1 MNWSPERWAR
11 LSSLLDELLE
21 LDTVAREQR
30 LQDMAREDAALT
42 AEVRTLLAE
51 DARASGVLDR
61 GVMAIAPT
69 VVAGLGTGATQPAL
83 PPDTNVGAYRIVR
96 LLGRGGMGEVY
107 LAQRSEPGFDQQVAL
122 KLLKRGMDSD
132 EVLRRFVQERRILA
146 QLSHPHVARF
156 LDGGVNADGRPY
168 FAMEFVEGSTL
179 TEFAHARALGL
190 RERVTLLASVCDA
203 VAYAHSRLVVH
214 RDLKPSN
221 ILVDANG
228 QPRVLDFGI
237 AKLLDD
243 SSDAHATATGTRAMS
258 PAYAAPE
265 QILGEAVGT
274 ATDVYSLGAVAF
286 ELFTGSLPHL
296 RNAGS
301 TEALM
306 RELALETTS
315 RPSQVLRQSAHAHT
329 ANFGKLDASRVARE
343 LAGDLDTIVLTAL
356 QREPQRRYAT
366 AAAFAEDL
374 RRWLAG
380 RTIAARPD
388 TAGYRMAKFV
398 RRHRGGV
405 ATFAISLLALVAAL
419 GVSLWQAHLAQQQ
432 ARRADAEAASAREN
446 AQRSRRVRDFLIS
459 VFAQEDPLRH
469 TEGGATT
476 LAQAFDDALKRV
488 DTELADDPALQ
499 GDLLD
504 DFGEIT
510 TTKGNFPKA
519 QELFERAL
527 VLAERTHAANDPA
540 VAETLVNLG
549 VLADYRGNVLQGKPY
564 LQRAVAILEPYARE
578 RPSEYANALSALA
591 KVLHH
596 EGDLRGGVRL
606 MRRVLDIQREAKV
619 PPEALVAALSN
630 VASAQVSLG
639 EYVEAETLAIEALAL
654 AERSFGKDSANV
666 IPPLWTLETTAY
678 QRGDIDGEQRLVERR
693 LAIARARF
701 PAAHP
706 WAVAALGE
714 SGYMLM
720 RKGQAKEGEAR
731 LREALHLLEQAGNA
745 GEEAQMIQRR
755 LWQGLRRSGD
765 RRAAQSAI
773 EAAWKDCTSL
783 KQRGHKMCLT
793 VRANRAQSLA
803 EAGQG
808 EIALGEADAAALALK
823 AQLGERSDELAQA
836 LEARASALLTL
847 RRRDEALAA
856 QRDAIAMFEGVYG
869 AQHTATLQA
878 REALARM

>member
-1 MNWSPERWAR
+1 MPAATERWAEIAACFDELVELAPTARARR
-11 LSSLLDELLE
+11 LAELASADPALAAEVRALLAADDSGNSLLDADASAAIPDLLT
-21 LDTVAREQR
+21 D
-30 LQDMAREDAALT
+30 QD
-42 AEVRTLLAE
+42 
-51 DARASGVLDR
+51 
-61 GVMAIAPT
+61 
-69 VVAGLGTGATQPAL
+69 ATPGDGMIG
-83 PPDTNVGAYRIVR
+83 PYR
-96 LLGRGGMGEVY
+96 LLRLIGEGGMGVVY
-107 LAQRSEPGFDQQVAL
+107 LAQRSEPGFEQQVAL

-156 LDGGVNADGRPY
+156 LDGGVSVNGRPY
-168 FAMEFVEGSTL
+168 FAMEFVDGNTL
-179 TEFAHARALGL
+179 TQFARTHALGL
-190 RERVTLLASVCDA
+190 RERVSLLASVCDA

-221 ILVDANG
+221 ILVDTNG

-243 SSDAHATATGTRAMS
+243 SGDAHATATGTRAMS

-265 QILGEAVGT
+265 QILGEPVGT

-296 RNAGS
+296 RSATS
-301 TEALM
+301 AEALM
-306 RELALETTS
+306 RELAQETTS
-315 RPSQVLRQSAHAHT
+315 RPSQVLRQSVLT
-329 ANFGKLDASRVARE
+329 RGANIGKVDASRAARE
-343 LAGDLDTIVLTAL
+343 LSGDLDTIVLTAL

-366 AAAFAEDL
+366 AAALAEDL

-380 RTIAARPD
+380 RPIAARPD
-388 TAGYRMAKFV
+388 TARYRIAKFV

-405 ATFAISLLALVAAL
+405 ATFAISLLALLAAL
-419 GVSLWQAHLAQQQ
+419 GISLWQAHVAQLQ

-446 AQRSRRVRDFLIS
+446 AQRSKRVRDFLIS

-476 LAQAFDDALKRV
+476 LAQAFDDTLKRI

-527 VLAERTHAANDPA
+527 VLAERTHAADDPA

-549 VLADYRGNVLQGKPY
+549 VLADYRGNALEGKPY
-564 LQRAVAILEPYARE
+564 LQRAVAILEPHARE
-578 RPSEYANALSALA
+578 RPGDYGNALAALA

-596 EGDLRGGVRL
+596 EGDLREGARIL
-606 MRRVLDIQREAKV
+606 RRVLDLQREAKA
-619 PPEALVAALSN
+619 PPEALVGALSN
-630 VASAQVSLG
+630 VAVAQLSLG
-639 EYVEAETLAIEALAL
+639 QYVEADALASEALEL
-654 AERSFGKDSANV
+654 AERSFGKDSPNV

-678 QRGDIDGEQRLVERR
+678 QRGDLEGEQRLVERR
-693 LAIARARF
+693 LAIARAKF
-701 PAAHP
+701 PATHP
-706 WAVAALGE
+706 WAIAALGE
-714 SGYMLM
+714 SGFMLM
-720 RKGQAKEGEAR
+720 RSGQAAEGEAR
-731 LREALHLLEQAGNA
+731 LREALRILAQAHNA
-745 GEEAQMIQRR
+745 GEEVQMIQRR
-755 LWQGLRRSGD
+755 LWLGLRQNGNRS
-765 RRAAQSAI
+765 AAQTAI
-773 EAAWKDCTSL
+773 EAAWKNCSTL
-783 KQRGHKMCLT
+783 REEGHKLCLT

-808 EIALGEADAAALALK
+808 EVALAEADAAAQALK
-823 AQLGERSDELAQA
+823 AQLGEHNDELAQA
-836 LEARASALLTL
+836 LEARASALLAL
-847 RRRDEALAA
+847 QRREDALAA
-856 QRDAIAMFEGVYG
+856 QRDAATMYAAVYG
-869 AQHTATLQA
+869 AEHVATQRARATLD
-878 REALARM
+878 RM